1 MPTKRERLSLTD
13 NGVFV
18 LETLTNY
25 HVNNL
30 VYLSKI
36 LDSYFD
42 SNCDLDGDETCQE
55 NARELVRN
63 SDKIRALVYTIGDLI
78 CNVSDTLDDV
88 IEELYAPE
96 TLKDIYSQL
105 YEDMQK
111 EREEIDKAMADINA
125 KIAEDFTSRG

>member
-1 MPTKRERLSLTD
+1 MLTKRERLSLTD

-42 SNCDLDGDETCQE
+42 SICDLDGNETCQE

-63 SDKIRALVYTIGDLI
+63 SDKIMALVHIIGDLI
-78 CNVSDTLDDV
+78 CNVSDTLDDI

-125 KIAEDFTSRG
+125 KIAEDFTLRG